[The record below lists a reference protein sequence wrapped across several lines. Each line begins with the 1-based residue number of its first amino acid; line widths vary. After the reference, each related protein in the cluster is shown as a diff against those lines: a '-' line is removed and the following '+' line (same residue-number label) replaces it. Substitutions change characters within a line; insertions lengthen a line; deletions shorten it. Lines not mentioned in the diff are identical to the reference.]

1 MSIQSFNPA
10 PVRAQSSWNV
20 DLGLAQPAA
29 GAAPVAPVAPPVS
42 RPAAQPAAQPTTD
55 WNNWSPKG
63 TLFDHAYDAY
73 QFSKAPLSLGGVSF
87 WTGGSIRR
95 SIASMISKIPN
106 DRLVV
111 MHTRQQFMKIEG
123 MKPDTARLLTAAY
136 YNAAQTTPG
145 VAQTHPLQWMAQ
157 FGESGSLAD
166 WLVRGPLIVELNLHA
181 AQIAMDQGF
190 YPEVPNNSTLKAIG
204 QAAGRLFAPVAPGPA
219 APQAPT
225 QGGIPTPPP
234 IRR

>member
-1 MSIQSFNPA
+1 MSIQSYRPA
-10 PVRAQSSWNV
+10 TVRPQSNWGV

-29 GAAPVAPVAPPVS
+29 GSAPVAPAAPAPVAPPK
-42 RPAAQPAAQPTTD
+42 ATTQPTTD

-73 QFSKAPLSLGGVSF
+73 QFSKFPLSMGGVSF
-87 WTGGSIRR
+87 WTGGSLRR

-106 DRLVV
+106 ERLVV
-111 MHTRQQFMKIEG
+111 MHTRQQFMKLEG

-136 YNAAQTTPG
+136 FNAASTTPG

-190 YPEVPNNSTLKAIG
+190 YPEVPNNSSLKKYG
-204 QAAGRLFAPVAPGPA
+204 QAAGQMFPPTAP
-219 APQAPT
+219 APQAPGAPS
-225 QGGIPTPPP
+225 QGGVPTPPP